1 MKKPLKIL
9 YIILSAVVVL
19 VIVVLIAIT
28 LFAGSA
34 IKIGVETA
42 GTKALSVPVTLG
54 DADLSILRGKLRLQ
68 NLVID
73 NPPGY
78 QHDKLL
84 ELGDARVAV
93 SIGSLMTDTVN
104 IKEIKLDGLNVVIEQ
119 KSVTGNNLRDI
130 IKAIPTGE
138 PKAEEPGEKPSK
150 RLRIDNL
157 EITNVTVKV
166 KLLPVPGKSDTV
178 TLKLDPITMTDLG
191 GDEELD
197 TAKLVGKVLLAI
209 AKGVTKQGAGVLPDG
224 MTDAM
229 KETWGK
235 TLELG
240 KTASEEGKELI
251 EEGKDAGK
259 KLLEGLKG
267 LFEKK
272 E

>member
-9 YIILSAVVVL
+9 YIILSTVVVL
-19 VIVVLIAIT
+19 LIVVLIAIT

-34 IKIGVETA
+34 VKIGVETA

-93 SIGSLMTDTVN
+93 NIGSLMTDTVN
-104 IKEIKLDGLNVVIEQ
+104 IKEIKLDGMSVVIEQ
-119 KSVTGNNLRDI
+119 KSITGNNLNDI
-130 IKAIPTGE
+130 IKAIPTAE
-138 PKAEEPGEKPSK
+138 PKEAEEPTAEATKK
-150 RLRIDNL
+150 LVIDNL
-157 EITNVTVKV
+157 EITNVTVKA

-191 GDEELD
+191 SDEKLD

-209 AKGVTKQGAGVLPDG
+209 AKGVTKQGAGLLPDG

-240 KTASEEGKELI
+240 KTATEEGKELI
-251 EEGKDAGK
+251 EEGKG
-259 KLLEGLKG
+259 LLEGVKG

>member
-9 YIILSAVVVL
+9 YIVLSAVVAL
-19 VIVVLIAIT
+19 VIVVVIAIT

-34 IKIGVETA
+34 VKIGVETA
-42 GTKALSVPVTLG
+42 GSKALSVPVTLG
-54 DADLSILRGKLRLQ
+54 DADLSILRGKLKLQ

-93 SIGSLMTDTVN
+93 AIGSLLTDTVN
-104 IKEIKLDGLNVVIEQ
+104 IKEIKLDGINLVIEQ
-119 KSVTGNNLRDI
+119 KSVTRNNLRDI

-138 PKAEEPGEKPSK
+138 PKEEEPTTEKPGK
-150 RLRIDNL
+150 TLRIDNL
-157 EITNVTVKV
+157 EITNVTVKA

-191 GDEELD
+191 SDEKLD
-197 TAKLVGKVLLAI
+197 TATLVGKVLVAI
-209 AKGVTKQGAGVLPDG
+209 AKGVTKQGAGVLPDD
-224 MTDAM
+224 MTAAM
-229 KETWGK
+229 RDTLGK
-235 TLELG
+235 VAELG
-240 KTASEEGKELI
+240 EEGKKFI
-251 EEGKDAGK
+251 EEGKG
-259 KLLEGLKG
+259 LLEGVKG

>member
-9 YIILSAVVVL
+9 YIVLSAVVVL
-19 VIVVLIAIT
+19 VIVLVIAIT

-34 IKIGVETA
+34 VKIGVETA

-54 DADLSILRGKLRLQ
+54 DADLSIFRGKLRLQ

-78 QHDKLL
+78 EHDKLL

-93 SIGSLMTDTVN
+93 SIRSLLTDTVN

-138 PKAEEPGEKPSK
+138 PKEEEEPTTEPAKK
-150 RLRIDNL
+150 LVIDNL
-157 EITNVTVKV
+157 EITNVTVKA
-166 KLLPVPGKSDTV
+166 KLLPVPGKSDTG

-191 GDEELD
+191 SDEKLD

-209 AKGVTKQGAGVLPDG
+209 AKGVTKQGAGVLPDD
-224 MTDAM
+224 MTAAM
-229 KETWGK
+229 KESWTK
-235 TLELG
+235 ALDLG
-240 KTASEEGKELI
+240 KTSAEEGKELI
-251 EEGKDAGK
+251 EEGKG
-259 KLLEGLKG
+259 LLEGLKG